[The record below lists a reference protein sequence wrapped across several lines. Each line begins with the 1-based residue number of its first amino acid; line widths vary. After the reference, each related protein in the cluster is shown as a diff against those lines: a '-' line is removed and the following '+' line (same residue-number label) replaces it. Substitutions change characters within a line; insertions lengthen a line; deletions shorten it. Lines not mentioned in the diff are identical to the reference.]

1 MLQKK
6 KIKWDGDKN
15 KDLQS
20 GHPEKQKYI
29 FLLIFWWSDVH
40 ETLDCNFLL
49 TFFTILFDSPTAFN
63 VSVQVAAENDVES
76 VAGSDVRTFG
86 TLSRKEWSRLQL
98 QC

>member
-1 MLQKK
+1 MLQK

-29 FLLIFWWSDVH
+29 FIFIFWWSDVN
-40 ETLDCNFLL
+40 ETLDFNFLL
-49 TFFTILFDSPTAFN
+49 TFFIILFDSPTAFS
-63 VSVQVAAENDVES
+63 VSLQVAAENDVES
-76 VAGSDVRTFG
+76 VAGSDVSSIG